1 MIYCDPDQAVLNLA
15 QQLKGSGGRVF
26 VAGGG
31 AEPLVFADAYRRNP
45 DAAAGLTFVGAAIP
59 GVNHTDWA
67 SLHPTA
73 KSEGIFVGA
82 DWRGSFE
89 AGRFSLVPQAYSQA
103 WTWLET
109 TPLDAVLVQLSSPDA
124 DGYCSLGPSVDFQPA
139 VMGRNLLRIA
149 HINPNLPAPPRG
161 HKIAL
166 SQFDMVVEE
175 AADHVAYD
183 PGALDPSFAEIA
195 RHVQVHIEDGAAL
208 QVGLG
213 KMGFAVLQTLMD
225 RKNLTIR
232 SGMII
237 DPVMALID
245 CGAITDGPDAIVT
258 GIALGSADL
267 IARMST
273 SPNVRFTPVSETHDH
288 DVLSAIPRFTAIN
301 SALELDL
308 FGQANAEFLGSR
320 QVSGIGGLTDFLRG
334 AGRAPDGKPIIALN
348 ATAKGGTVS
357 RIVPR
362 LAQGA
367 VSVPRND
374 VAIVATEFGSAD
386 LRGLSLDARA
396 QALIGLAAPQ
406 HRDGLEQD
414 WRQMRSLI

>member
-1 MIYCDPDQAVLNLA
+1 
-15 QQLKGSGGRVF
+15 
-26 VAGGG
+26 
-31 AEPLVFADAYRRNP
+31 
-45 DAAAGLTFVGAAIP
+45 
-59 GVNHTDWA
+59 
-67 SLHPTA
+67 
-73 KSEGIFVGA
+73 
-82 DWRGSFE
+82 
-89 AGRFSLVPQAYSQA
+89 
-103 WTWLET
+103 
-109 TPLDAVLVQLSSPDA
+109 
-124 DGYCSLGPSVDFQPA
+124 VDFQPA
-139 VMGRNLLRIA
+139 VLGRDLLRIA

-166 SQFDMVVEE
+166 SQFDIVVEE
-175 AADHVAYD
+175 AQDHVAYD
-183 PGALDPSFAEIA
+183 PGALDASFADIA
-195 RHVQVHIEDGAAL
+195 QHVQSHIEDGAAL

-213 KMGFAVLQTLMD
+213 KMGFAVLQTLTD
-225 RKNLTIR
+225 RKNLTVR

-237 DPVMALID
+237 DPALTLID
-245 CGAITDGPDAIVT
+245 CGAIMDTPDAIVT
-258 GIALGSADL
+258 GIALGRADL
-267 IARMST
+267 IARMSA
-273 SPNVRFTPVSETHDH
+273 SPNVRFAPVSETHNH

-308 FGQANAEFLGSR
+308 FGQANAEFLGRR

-334 AGRAPDGKPIIALN
+334 AGRAPQGKPIIALN

-357 RIVPR
+357 RIVPH
-362 LAQGA
+362 LAQGT

-386 LRGLSLDARA
+386 LRGLSLDAKA

>member
-1 MIYCDPDQAVLNLA
+1 MTSCDPDHAVLALA
-15 QQLKGSGGRVF
+15 EQLKGTGGRVF

-31 AEPLVFADAYRRNP
+31 AEPLVFADAFRRSP
-45 DAAAGLTFVGAAIP
+45 EAAAGLTFVGAAIP

-67 SLHPTA
+67 SLHPTSR
-73 KSEGIFVGA
+73 SEGIFVGE
-82 DWRGSFE
+82 DWRTSFE
-89 AGRFSLVPQAYSQA
+89 AGRYSLIPQAYSQA
-103 WTWLET
+103 GHWLET
-109 TPLDAVLVQLSSPDA
+109 TPLDAAIVQVSSPDEH
-124 DGYCSLGPSVDFQPA
+124 GYCSLGPSVDFQPA
-139 VMGRNLLRIA
+139 VLNRALFRVA
-149 HINPNLPAPPRG
+149 HVNPSLPAPLRG

-166 SQFDMVVEE
+166 SQFDLVVEQ
-175 AADHVAYD
+175 AVDHIAYD
-183 PGALDPSFAEIA
+183 PGPLDPTFAQIA
-195 RHVQVHIEDGAAL
+195 HHVQIHIEDGAAL

-213 KMGFAVLQTLMD
+213 KMGYAVLQTLKD
-225 RKNLTIR
+225 RKNLRIR
-232 SGMII
+232 SGMVI
-237 DPVMALID
+237 DPVLDLLD
-245 CGAITDGPDAIVT
+245 CGAIIDDQDAIVT
-258 GIALGSADL
+258 GIALGSSEL
-267 IARMST
+267 VNRMSM
-273 SPNVRFTPVSETHDH
+273 SPNVRFVPVSETHSH

-320 QVSGIGGLTDFLRG
+320 QISGIGGLTDFLRG
-334 AGRAPDGKPIIALN
+334 AGRAPQGKPIIALN
-348 ATAKGGTVS
+348 ATAKGGTIS

-362 LAQGA
+362 LPQGA

-414 WRQMRSLI
+414 WRQMRSLL

>member
-1 MIYCDPDQAVLNLA
+1 MIICDPDQAVLHIA
-15 QQLKGSGGRVF
+15 QQLKGTGGRVF
-26 VAGGG
+26 VAAGGT
-31 AEPLVFADAYRRNP
+31 EPKVFAQAYRHNP
-45 DAAAGLTFVGAAIP
+45 EAAAGLTFIGAAIP

-89 AGRFSLVPQAYSQA
+89 SGRFCLVPQAYSQA
-103 WTWLET
+103 WTWLAT
-109 TPLDAVLVQLSSPDA
+109 TPLDAALVQLSAPDA

-139 VMGRNLLRIA
+139 VLGRDLLRIA

-166 SQFDMVVEE
+166 SQFDIVVEE
-175 AADHVAYD
+175 AQDHVAYD
-183 PGALDPSFAEIA
+183 PGALDASFADIA
-195 RHVQVHIEDGAAL
+195 QHVQSHIEDGAAL

-213 KMGFAVLQTLMD
+213 KMGFAVLQTLTD
-225 RKNLTIR
+225 RKNLTVR

-237 DPVMALID
+237 DPALTLID
-245 CGAITDGPDAIVT
+245 CGAIMDTPDAIVT
-258 GIALGSADL
+258 GIALGRADL
-267 IARMST
+267 IARMSA
-273 SPNVRFTPVSETHDH
+273 SPNVRFAPVSETHNH

-308 FGQANAEFLGSR
+308 FGQANAEFLGRR

-334 AGRAPDGKPIIALN
+334 AGRAPQGKPIIALN

-362 LAQGA
+362 LAQGT

-386 LRGLSLDARA
+386 LRGLSLDAKA